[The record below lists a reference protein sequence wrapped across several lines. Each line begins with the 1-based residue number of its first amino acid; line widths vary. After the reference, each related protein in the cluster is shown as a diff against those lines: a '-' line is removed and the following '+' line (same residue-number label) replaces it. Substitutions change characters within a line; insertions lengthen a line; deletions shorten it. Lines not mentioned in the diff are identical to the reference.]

1 MAPNP
6 GKLVTKFILAAAV
19 AASLLTSAS
28 AQANIRSVTF
38 YTVKPDRLSDFQA
51 HIKEYQ
57 ALLAK
62 GGSVRYST
70 VWLSLT
76 GPRTWALARY
86 YKTWA
91 ELDAG
96 PEAAMKEQATEL
108 AQINTRIGDCIESSR
123 RTIEEVDPGLS
134 LPDSGSVPKM
144 LRVLVTQ
151 VRPDKFADY
160 RALAKSD
167 ILPAVKKSGAKDFT
181 MAQGRYGEPSA
192 TMTSVLGFNSWAELD
207 EGLGAE
213 KGLGKDGYAAL
224 LMKTRP
230 LVVSS
235 EYDVYRYQPE
245 LSYLPAST
253 K

>member
-1 MAPNP
+1 MALNP
-6 GKLVTKFILAAAV
+6 GKLVTRFILAATV

-51 HIKEYQ
+51 HIKEYE
-57 ALLAK
+57 ALQAK
-62 GGSVRYST
+62 GGSERYNS

-76 GPRTWALARY
+76 GPRTWAMARY

-96 PEAAMKEQATEL
+96 ADPKMKEYATEL
-108 AQINTRIGDCIESSR
+108 AQINARIGDCIESSR
-123 RTIEEVDPGLS
+123 RVIEEVDPNLS

-151 VRPDKFADY
+151 VRADKVPDY
-160 RALAKSD
+160 LALVKSD
-167 ILPAVKKSGAKDFT
+167 ILPAVKKSGAKDYT
-181 MAQGRYGEPSA
+181 IAQGRFGESGS
-192 TMTSVLGFNSWAELD
+192 TITSVLGFNAWAEFDQGLGVEKGIGK
-207 EGLGAE
+207 EGL
-213 KGLGKDGYAAL
+213 AAL
-224 LMKTRP
+224 LAKLRP
-230 LVVSS
+230 LIATSQ
-235 EYDVYRYQPE
+235 YDIYRFEPE
-245 LSYLPAST
+245 LSYLPAA